1 MESYENCSN
10 EDLLLHA
17 LKAMKKAQDIELT
30 GKNIDLGIVGKDKK
44 FTKLSEDEIQSL
56 LDKIK
61 DFGNNNT
68 NINRTN
74 NTGMDIEV
82 Q

>member
-1 MESYENCSN
+1 
-10 EDLLLHA
+10 
-17 LKAMKKAQDIELT
+17 MKKAQDIELT